1 MEELDASQLSGSIAK
16 QNPDTLTM
24 KRAILATLLLI
35 ASASFSF
42 SAEKIKVACVGD
54 SITAGAG
61 VKDAKNRYP
70 TQLGELL
77 GADYEVKNFG
87 NSGSTMLD
95 DGDKPYK
102 KQKSYTDAVAY
113 IPDIVVIKLGTNDS
127 KPQNW
132 AKKDGFAASTK
143 SLVDAF
149 VKANPKAKVFLC
161 FPVPVIGKGNF
172 GIRDEIVKNE
182 IIPQIKM
189 TAEEMKLPIIDLY
202 AALEG
207 KPELFPD
214 LVHPND
220 DGAKL
225 IAKTVFEA
233 LKK

>member
-1 MEELDASQLSGSIAK
+1 
-16 QNPDTLTM
+16 M
-24 KRAILATLLLI
+24 KRRLFLSLLVLALNGVAL
-35 ASASFSF
+35 

-61 VKDAKNRYP
+61 VKDPKNRYP
-70 TQLGELL
+70 AQLGELF
-77 GADYEVKNFG
+77 GADYDVKNYG

-102 KQKSYTDAVAY
+102 KQKSFTDAVAFAA
-113 IPDIVVIKLGTNDS
+113 DIVVIKLGTNDS

-143 SLVDAF
+143 SLVEAF
-149 VKANPKAKVFLC
+149 QKANPKVKVFLC
-161 FPVPVIGKGNF
+161 YPVPVITHGNF

-182 IIPQIKM
+182 IIPLIKKS
-189 TAEEMKLPIIDLY
+189 AEEMKLPLIDLY
-202 AALEG
+202 AALDK

-214 LVHPND
+214 RVHPND

-225 IAKTVFEA
+225 IAKAVFEA
-233 LKK
+233 VKK

>member
-1 MEELDASQLSGSIAK
+1 
-16 QNPDTLTM
+16 M
-24 KRAILATLLLI
+24 KRRLFLVLSVLALN
-35 ASASFSF
+35 SAAF

-61 VKDAKNRYP
+61 VKDPKNRYP
-70 TQLGELL
+70 VQLGELL
-77 GADYEVKNFG
+77 GADYDVKNFG

-102 KQKSYTDAVAY
+102 QQKSFTDAVAFAA
-113 IPDIVVIKLGTNDS
+113 DIVVIKLGTNDS

-132 AKKDGFAASTK
+132 TKKDGFAASTK
-143 SLVDAF
+143 SLVEAF
-149 VKANPKAKVFLC
+149 QKANPKGKIFLC
-161 FPVPVIGKGNF
+161 YPVPVIAQGNF

-182 IIPQIKM
+182 IIPLIKK

-202 AALEG
+202 AALDK

-214 LVHPND
+214 RVHPND

-225 IAKTVFEA
+225 IAKSVFEA
-233 LKK
+233 VKK